1 MNISWFNTD
10 SVDYE
15 NVDAADLTMVNNTL
29 EASYGNDPIKQNM
42 WVVNNGSD
50 DGNFSK
56 LYEVGFW
63 IDSDKTEDLVK
74 ILKLSGTS
82 DLDGRPYGLFLVF
95 GYTNDAGDTSWL
107 SLFEDQFE
115 NGITSILGSDMLQFQ
130 FNWNQGTSILNKI
143 MMKAENAYTYNGS
156 SGYVKRTTLAQDNG
170 YLNADGSGRG
180 ALKAT
185 LYLRVPDSGS
195 ALLSNIRLNLH
206 GVEAL
211 S

>member
-10 SVDYE
+10 SVDYA

-42 WVVNNGSD
+42 WIVNNGSD
-50 DGNFSK
+50 DGNFGK

-63 IDSDKTEDLVK
+63 IESDKTEDLVK
-74 ILKLSGTS
+74 ILKLSGMV
-82 DLDGRPYGLFLVF
+82 DGDDKPYGLFLIF
-95 GYTNDAGDTSWL
+95 GYTDDGGGTSWL
-107 SLFEDQFE
+107 SLFENEFE
-115 NGITSILGSDMLQFQ
+115 NGVPSITASDMLQFQ

-143 MMKAENAYTYNGS
+143 MMKAENAYTYDGS
-156 SGYVKRTTLAQDNG
+156 SGYVKRTTLVTDNG

-185 LYLRVPDSGS
+185 LYLRVPDTGS
-195 ALLSNIRLNLH
+195 AVLSNIRLNLH